1 MNEYIRKLDGL
12 GRIVI
17 PKEYRKKLKIFDND
31 KLKLSIEKE
40 YIKIEK
46 YSDIEEHF
54 FKLLKFKKILKKELN
69 LDILI
74 TDLNEIKDNNIE
86 LEKEIKDKISYG
98 KTKIY
103 NAEKDVL
110 LNTQKNINIII
121 VPIII
126 YGELVGSII
135 GYSYKKEI
143 DDLDKKIIEMTKL
156 ILIKDIEE

>member
-12 GRIVI
+12 GRIVV

-86 LEKEIKDKISYG
+86 LEKEIKEKISYG

-110 LNTQKNINIII
+110 LNTQKNINMII

>member
-12 GRIVI
+12 GRIVV

-54 FKLLKFKKILKKELN
+54 FKLLKFKKIIKKELN

-86 LEKEIKDKISYG
+86 LEKEIKEKISYG

-110 LNTQKNINIII
+110 LNTQKNINMII

>member
-1 MNEYIRKLDGL
+1 MNEFIRKLDGL

-31 KLKLSIEKE
+31 KLKLTIEKE

-46 YSDIEEHF
+46 YSDIDEHF
-54 FKLLKFKKILKKELN
+54 LKLIKFKKILKKELG

-74 TDLNEIKDNNIE
+74 TDLNEIKEDNIE
-86 LEKEIKDKISYG
+86 LDNDIKERINYG

-103 NAEKDVL
+103 NAEKDIL
-110 LNTQKNINIII
+110 FNTSKNINLII
-121 VPIII
+121 VPISI
-126 YGELVGSII
+126 YGELIGSVI

-143 DDLDKKIIEMTKL
+143 DDLDKKIIEMAKL

>member
-12 GRIVI
+12 GRIVV

-110 LNTQKNINIII
+110 LNTQKNINMII

>member
-12 GRIVI
+12 GRIVV

-54 FKLLKFKKILKKELN
+54 LRLLKFKKILKKELN
-69 LDILI
+69 IDILI

-86 LEKEIKDKISYG
+86 LDKEIKERINYG

-103 NAEKDVL
+103 NAEKD
-110 LNTQKNINIII
+110 
-121 VPIII
+121 I
-126 YGELVGSII
+126 YLFLHYISLF
-135 GYSYKKEI
+135 YHN
-143 DDLDKKIIEMTKL
+143 LFFL
-156 ILIKDIEE
+156 

>member
-12 GRIVI
+12 GRIVV

-54 FKLLKFKKILKKELN
+54 LRLLKFKKILKKELN
-69 LDILI
+69 IDILI

-86 LEKEIKDKISYG
+86 LDKEIKERINYG

-103 NAEKDVL
+103 NAEKDIL
-110 LNTQKNINIII
+110 LNSQKNINMII

-126 YGELVGSII
+126 YGELIGSII